1 MSDAGNTAFKACASD
16 VARRLLG
23 EPNKSQS
30 TKTEWRWGSRG
41 SFCLDV
47 SKGTWFDNETGEG
60 GGVVALVMR
69 EQRVPKA
76 EAIKWLQDHGYLEK
90 LERKPTQKGQIVQT
104 YDYVSEDGELLFQV
118 CRMEPKDFRQRRPLE
133 GGKWSWQTKGVRRVL
148 YRLPEIQQAMQ
159 AGQPIYVVEGEK
171 SALRMAEY
179 GFAATCSPGGAGKW
193 RADYSSSLRGA
204 DVVILPDN
212 DAPGKDHANRVAK
225 ALHGKAKRVRILTLP
240 DLPAKGDVF
249 DWLEAGHG
257 AQELAALAEAA
268 PDYDAADVEPKE
280 ILSPDWLEMC
290 LRDDRG
296 QPIPNVANVL
306 LALRADP
313 AYSGKFAYNQMVCLP
328 YLAQPLG
335 PQAEPFTPR
344 PITDEDVTHVQERLQ
359 IAGLRRVSSEIMH
372 QAVRCV
378 AVERAYHPVR
388 DYLNGLQWDK
398 IPRLDTWLTDYLG
411 AEMSEYHA
419 GIGRMFL
426 IAMVARIFKPGCK
439 ADYMMVLEG
448 EQGAK
453 KSTACAILGGEW
465 YSDGMPDLKTGK
477 DVQMHLRGKWLLEI
491 AELSALGKAEN
502 EMLKHFITRTTE
514 RFRPPFGR
522 CEVIE
527 PRQCLFVGT
536 TNKSVYLSDE
546 TGGRRYW
553 PVKIG
558 EISIDDLAA
567 DRDQILAE
575 AVHAFRHGAQW
586 WPDASFEKFFIKPE
600 QEARFEQD
608 EWEGL
613 IANHLIGRNKVT
625 IHQVAHDCLF
635 FENKKIGTA
644 DQRRIAKIMERLGW
658 KRGTVRGTGGVR
670 LWEKMV

>member
-1 MSDAGNTAFKACASD
+1 
-16 VARRLLG
+16 
-23 EPNKSQS
+23 
-30 TKTEWRWGSRG
+30 
-41 SFCLDV
+41 
-47 SKGTWFDNETGEG
+47 
-60 GGVVALVMR
+60 
-69 EQRVPKA
+69 
-76 EAIKWLQDHGYLEK
+76 
-90 LERKPTQKGQIVQT
+90 
-104 YDYVSEDGELLFQV
+104 
-118 CRMEPKDFRQRRPLE
+118 
-133 GGKWSWQTKGVRRVL
+133 
-148 YRLPEIQQAMQ
+148 
-159 AGQPIYVVEGEK
+159 
-171 SALRMAEY
+171 
-179 GFAATCSPGGAGKW
+179 
-193 RADYSSSLRGA
+193 
-204 DVVILPDN
+204 
-212 DAPGKDHANRVAK
+212 
-225 ALHGKAKRVRILTLP
+225 
-240 DLPAKGDVF
+240 
-249 DWLEAGHG
+249 
-257 AQELAALAEAA
+257 
-268 PDYDAADVEPKE
+268 
-280 ILSPDWLEMC
+280 
-290 LRDDRG
+290 
-296 QPIPNVANVL
+296 
-306 LALRADP
+306 
-313 AYSGKFAYNQMVCLP
+313 
-328 YLAQPLG
+328 
-335 PQAEPFTPR
+335 
-344 PITDEDVTHVQERLQ
+344 
-359 IAGLRRVSSEIMH
+359 
-372 QAVRCV
+372 
-378 AVERAYHPVR
+378 
-388 DYLNGLQWDK
+388 
-398 IPRLDTWLTDYLG
+398 
-411 AEMSEYHA
+411 MSEYHA

-635 FENKKIGTA
+635 FENKKIGVA

-658 KRGTVRGTGGVR
+658 KRGNRGHGGVR
-670 LWEKMV
+670 FWETSR